1 MSSASTSAAWSR
13 FTELERTRWSRL
25 SAEIS
30 VPLTGAEIED
40 LRGLGET
47 INLEE
52 VQQVYLPVSRLLN
65 LYVNAASSLN
75 HMTNDF
81 LGVSQR
87 RVPFIIGVA
96 GSVATDGFLYPNA
109 ELQRRGIMHRK
120 GFPESFDRRALLE
133 FVSAVKSGVPQVSA
147 PKYSHLYTIS
157 CPMSGLR

>member
-65 LYVNAASSLN
+65 LYVNAASGFAAAGTV
-75 HMTNDF
+75 HHWCGG
-81 LGVSQR
+81 LGRCGQVHNR
-87 RVPFIIGVA
+87 PRVA
-96 GSVATDGFLYPNA
+96 GVITPLAF
-109 ELQRRGIMHRK
+109 H
-120 GFPESFDRRALLE
+120 PEGAAR
-133 FVSAVKSGVPQVSA
+133 
-147 PKYSHLYTIS
+147 HH
-157 CPMSGLR
+157 

>member
-47 INLEE
+47 IDLEE

-81 LGVSQR
+81 LGV
-87 RVPFIIGVA
+87 
-96 GSVATDGFLYPNA
+96 
-109 ELQRRGIMHRK
+109 
-120 GFPESFDRRALLE
+120 
-133 FVSAVKSGVPQVSA
+133 
-147 PKYSHLYTIS
+147 
-157 CPMSGLR
+157 